1 MVKIYALVS
10 GQLVLY
16 VGKTTRTLKQREAN
30 HRSSGNDASS
40 KHIPDYIDWTIKLL
54 EEVANDQDVIKEQYY
69 FDILKPLYNRCRPG
83 QSVQESQKQSNKKR
97 MHLIVERNKEYQQT
111 DAYKEYQ
118 RQYRERKKSEKEIST
133 TN

>member
-1 MVKIYALVS
+1 M
-10 GQLVLY
+10 
-16 VGKTTRTLKQREAN
+16 TLRRRETN
-30 HRSSGNDASS
+30 HRSTGNDASS

-54 EEVANDQDVIKEQYY
+54 EEVTNDQGITKEQYY
-69 FDILKPLYNRCRPG
+69 FDTLKPLYNRCRPG

-97 MHLIVERNKEYQQT
+97 MHLIVERNKPYQQS

-118 RQYRERKKSEKEIST
+118 RQYRAKKKSEKEIST